1 MNRNIKI
8 NNQAQSYLAVLKI
21 TSRFLYLAYKVT
33 IFRNG
38 IC

>member
-8 NNQAQSYLAVLKI
+8 NNQEQTYLAVLKI
-21 TSRFLYLAYKVT
+21 TSRFLDLAYTVT
-33 IFRNG
+33 IFRKG